1 MDGREGAG
9 LPQSGGGA
17 KTRTTKGNPMPET
30 STCLSLSCRETVDGS
45 VEKCPKCGT
54 KMRTPKMV
62 RRLGW
67 FLLLIGLFLV
77 GLMGTITMNMA
88 PALLHPYSPGSNFTG
103 TAEQA
108 RMILRLFAAV
118 IAFGIGTM
126 VNGTYQIVTGRQNGW
141 IRAASLG
148 LALVLFGVA
157 WVAYR
162 GLGG

>member
-1 MDGREGAG
+1 
-9 LPQSGGGA
+9 
-17 KTRTTKGNPMPET
+17 MPET
-30 STCLSLSCRETVDGS
+30 STCLSLSCRETVEGS
-45 VEKCPKCGT
+45 VEKCPKCGSR
-54 KMRTPKMV
+54 MRTPKMV

-77 GLMGTITMNMA
+77 GLMGTVTVNMA
-88 PALLHPYSPGSNFTG
+88 PALLHPYSPNSNFTG

-108 RMILRLFAAV
+108 GMILRLFAAV
-118 IAFGIGTM
+118 IVFGIGTM

-141 IRAASLG
+141 IKAASLG

>member
-1 MDGREGAG
+1 
-9 LPQSGGGA
+9 
-17 KTRTTKGNPMPET
+17 MPET
-30 STCLSLSCRETVDGS
+30 SQCLSFSCRETVEGS

-77 GLMGTITMNMA
+77 GLMGTVTVNMA
-88 PALLHPYSPGSNFTG
+88 PALLHPYSPNSNFTG

-118 IAFGIGTM
+118 IAFGIGSM

-141 IRAASLG
+141 IKAASLG
-148 LALVLFGVA
+148 LALVLFGLA

>member
-1 MDGREGAG
+1 
-9 LPQSGGGA
+9 
-17 KTRTTKGNPMPET
+17 MPET
-30 STCLSLSCRETVDGS
+30 STCLSFSCRETVEGS

-77 GLMGTITMNMA
+77 GLMGTITWNMA
-88 PALLHPYSPGSNFTG
+88 PALLHPYSPESNFTG

-108 RMILRLFAAV
+108 KMILRLFAVV

-126 VNGTYQIVTGRQNGW
+126 INGTYQIVTRRRNGW
-141 IRAASLG
+141 ITAASLG
-148 LALVLFGVA
+148 LAVVLFVVA
-157 WVAYR
+157 WTTNR

>member
-1 MDGREGAG
+1 M
-9 LPQSGGGA
+9 PQ
-17 KTRTTKGNPMPET
+17 T
-30 STCLSLSCRETVDGS
+30 SKCMSFSCRETVDGI

-67 FLLLIGLFLV
+67 FLLLLGLFLV
-77 GLMGTITMNMA
+77 GLMGTVTINMA
-88 PALLHPYSPGSNFTG
+88 PALLHPYSPDSNYTG

-108 RMILRLFAAV
+108 QMILRLFAAV
-118 IAFGIGTM
+118 IAFGIATM

-141 IRAASLG
+141 IKAASLG
-148 LALVLFGVA
+148 LALVLFGVT